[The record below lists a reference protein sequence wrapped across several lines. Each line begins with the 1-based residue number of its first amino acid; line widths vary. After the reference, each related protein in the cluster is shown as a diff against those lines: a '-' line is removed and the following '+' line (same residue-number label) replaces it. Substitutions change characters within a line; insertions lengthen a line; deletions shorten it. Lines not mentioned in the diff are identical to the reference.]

1 MEQKNWTHV
10 RQVFGYYRFDHPDL
24 VRLMNELYQNELSL
38 LHNFFYPA
46 MKLQDK
52 IRIQSKI
59 KKTLRSSPD
68 SLSTV

>member
-10 RQVFGYYRFDHPDL
+10 RQLFGYYRFDNPDL
-24 VRLMNELYQNELSL
+24 VRLMNDLYQNELSL

-59 KKTLRSSPD
+59 KKHYDHP
-68 SLSTV
+68 